1 MKEIIR
7 FSDIRVSVS
16 RSDVLKLMEC
26 GEDNPIYEE
35 VVEEYEE
42 LKDALYS
49 LGKPQ
54 ALFCFDRISEEW
66 AMEKAA
72 CRHAGDLFP
81 DHRRRRDQRAQHCV
95 F

>member
-66 AMEKAA
+66 AMEKLP
-72 CRHAGDLFP
+72 AGTPVIFSLITEGGGISARSTGF
-81 DHRRRRDQRAQHCV
+81 